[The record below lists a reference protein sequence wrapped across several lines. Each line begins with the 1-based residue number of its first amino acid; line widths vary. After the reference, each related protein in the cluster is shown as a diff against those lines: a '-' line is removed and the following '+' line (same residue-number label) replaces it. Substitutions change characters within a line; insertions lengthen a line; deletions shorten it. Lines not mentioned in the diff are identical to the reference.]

1 MKAVFA
7 VLLGLM
13 ISAAPAFAQETADE
27 SESGLSVPRMVSLRS
42 NLINARS
49 GPGAR
54 YPIEWV
60 YMQKGAP
67 VEIIAE
73 FELWR
78 KIKDWQ
84 GSESWVHKS
93 MLSGRRTVKVTTP
106 GENNIYD
113 KPDYQ
118 AGVIARVED
127 EVVGD
132 VKKCSA
138 ESGFCLIKFA
148 SIEGWIPKTVSSE
161 FIRTKTSTD
170 LYLPSKSP
178 VMSGDFFRSGKA

>member
-60 YMQKGAP
+60 YMQKARRWKLSPSLNFGA
-67 VEIIAE
+67 
-73 FELWR
+73 
-78 KIKDWQ
+78 
-84 GSESWVHKS
+84 KS
-93 MLSGRRTVKVTTP
+93 KTGRVRNP
-106 GENNIYD
+106 GCTN
-113 KPDYQ
+113 PCFP
-118 AGVIARVED
+118 A
-127 EVVGD
+127 VVRL
-132 VKKCSA
+132 K
-138 ESGFCLIKFA
+138 
-148 SIEGWIPKTVSSE
+148 
-161 FIRTKTSTD
+161 
-170 LYLPSKSP
+170 
-178 VMSGDFFRSGKA
+178 

>member
-1 MKAVFA
+1 MKAVFWGFLSA
-7 VLLGLM
+7 VLLVGNV
-13 ISAAPAFAQETADE
+13 FAQEAEEGEET
-27 SESGLSVPRMVSLRS
+27 GLALPRMVSLRS

-60 YMQKGAP
+60 YMQKTAP
-67 VEIIAE
+67 VEIVAE

-78 KIKDWQ
+78 KIKDWE

-93 MLSGRRTVKVTTP
+93 MLSGRRSVKVTTP

-113 KPDYQ
+113 KPEYNSK
-118 AGVIARVED
+118 VIAKVED

-132 VKKCSA
+132 VKKCPAGSD
-138 ESGFCLIKFA
+138 FCLVGFGN
-148 SIEGWIPKTVSSE
+148 IEGWISKNN
-161 FIRTKTSTD
+161 
-170 LYLPSKSP
+170 LYGIYPRE
-178 VMSGDFFRSGKA
+178 VIE

>member
-1 MKAVFA
+1 MKAVFWGFLSA
-7 VLLGLM
+7 VLLAGNV
-13 ISAAPAFAQETADE
+13 FAQEVEEGEET
-27 SESGLSVPRMVSLRS
+27 GLALPRMVSLRS

-60 YMQKGAP
+60 YMQKTAP
-67 VEIIAE
+67 VEIVAE

-78 KIKDWQ
+78 KIKDWE

-93 MLSGRRTVKVTTP
+93 MLSGRRSIKVTTP

-113 KPDYQ
+113 KPEYNSK
-118 AGVIARVED
+118 VIAKVED

-132 VKKCSA
+132 VKKCPA
-138 ESGFCLIKFA
+138 GNDFCLIAFGN
-148 SIEGWIPKTVSSE
+148 IEGWIPKSN
-161 FIRTKTSTD
+161 
-170 LYLPSKSP
+170 LYGIYPRE
-178 VMSGDFFRSGKA
+178 VIE

>member
-1 MKAVFA
+1 MRIIFS
-7 VLLGLM
+7 VLALLM
-13 ISAAPAFAQETADE
+13 ISFSPVRAQGPADE
-27 SESGLSVPRMVSLRS
+27 GETGLTIPRFVSLRS
-42 NLINARS
+42 NHINARS

-60 YMQKGAP
+60 YMQKSAP

-148 SIEGWIPKTVSSE
+148 SIEGWIPKNSLFGIYKNE
-161 FIRTKTSTD
+161 NID
-170 LYLPSKSP
+170 
-178 VMSGDFFRSGKA
+178 

>member
-1 MKAVFA
+1 MKIIFVAIF
-7 VLLGLM
+7 GLM
-13 ISAAPAFAQETADE
+13 LSLGSVFAQETADD
-27 SESGLSVPRMVSLRS
+27 SETGLALPRMVSLRS

-60 YMQKGAP
+60 YMQKSAP
-67 VEIIAE
+67 VEIVAE

-93 MLSGRRTVKVTTP
+93 MLSGRRSAKVTAP

-113 KPDYQ
+113 KPEFQ
-118 AGVIARVED
+118 SKIIARAED
-127 EVVGD
+127 EVVGEI
-132 VKKCSA
+132 KKCPA
-138 ESGFCLIKFA
+138 EVDFCLVKF
-148 SIEGWIPKTVSSE
+148 STIEGWMPKSSLFGIYPKE
-161 FIRTKTSTD
+161 VIN
-170 LYLPSKSP
+170 
-178 VMSGDFFRSGKA
+178 

>member
-1 MKAVFA
+1 MRIIFS
-7 VLLGLM
+7 VLALLM
-13 ISAAPAFAQETADE
+13 ISFSPVRAQGPADE
-27 SESGLSVPRMVSLRS
+27 GETGLTIPRFVSLRS
-42 NLINARS
+42 NHINARS

-60 YMQKGAP
+60 YMQKSAP

-106 GENNIYD
+106 GENNVYD

-148 SIEGWIPKTVSSE
+148 SIEGWIPKSSLFGIYKNE
-161 FIRTKTSTD
+161 NID
-170 LYLPSKSP
+170 
-178 VMSGDFFRSGKA
+178 